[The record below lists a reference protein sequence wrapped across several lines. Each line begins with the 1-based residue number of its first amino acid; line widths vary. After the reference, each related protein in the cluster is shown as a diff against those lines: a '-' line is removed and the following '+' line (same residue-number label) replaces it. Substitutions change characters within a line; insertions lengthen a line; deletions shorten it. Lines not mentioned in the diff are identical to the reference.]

1 MLQEEKRKQRERER
15 LEKEKKEREMEMEKE
30 RKETTKKAKAT
41 ATTAT
46 KTDYWLADGIVVKVK
61 HKTVGGGK
69 YYNQKGVI
77 EQVEGRYVGQI
88 KMLQSGDVLR
98 LDQDFLET
106 VLPALEGRVLVLNG
120 PHRGE
125 RATLKAI
132 DIDKFCATIQLSG
145 SGELVKGIAYEDIA
159 KLA

>member
-15 LEKEKKEREMEMEKE
+15 LEKEKKEREKEMEKE
-30 RKETTKKAKAT
+30 RKEATKKTKAT

-132 DIDKFCATIQLSG
+132 DVDKFCATIQLSG